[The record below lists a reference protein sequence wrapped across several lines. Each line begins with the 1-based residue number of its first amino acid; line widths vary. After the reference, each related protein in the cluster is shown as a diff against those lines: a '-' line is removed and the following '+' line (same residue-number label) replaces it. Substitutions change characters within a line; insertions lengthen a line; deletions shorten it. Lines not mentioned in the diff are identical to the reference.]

1 MKVVGLHH
9 AGVLVGDPKPI
20 TSALETLGM
29 PLGHVEHYGTELD
42 IGFHSCGNALVE
54 VICPRS
60 GEGWNAE
67 WLDRTGPTIQH
78 LAFEVEDIDEAL
90 TELRGRGVPMLD
102 PAPRPGAGGTTI
114 AFLDPGATGSVLVE
128 LVWDPSGPGAS
139 HGPSPA

>member
-1 MKVVGLHH
+1 MERTLYDSEHTDLGESFRAFLTRNA
-9 AGVLVGDPKPI
+9 AG
-20 TSALETLGM
+20 
-29 PLGHVEHYGTELD
+29 HYEQWERDGIVPREFFSRAGRD
-42 IGFHSCGNALVE
+42 GF
-54 VICPRS
+54 
-60 GEGWNAE
+60 
-67 WLDRTGPTIQH
+67 